1 MLLGIAASLC
11 SGFVALR
18 KLKPLNV
25 GAQTK
30 FRERHSTGLSTLTL
44 PGSCPDRTR
53 CPEGGEQ
60 VALRHR
66 RRDRP
71 ALLPMRATVSASATV
86 SQEAHKHI
94 ASTFANLPSAAVLST
109 VRPIGLFPS
118 ISLLEPERAASASA
132 RTSFLS
138 SDASWL
144 WIFFTS
150 SARMKSVVSL
160 VSTCPRRHHRKT
172 GRAGE

>member
-18 KLKPLNV
+18 KLKFLNFD
-25 GAQTK
+25 ARK
-30 FRERHSTGLSTLTL
+30 RSFANRHSTGLSTLTF

-86 SQEAHKHI
+86 SQEADNHV
-94 ASTFANLPSAAVLST
+94 ASTFANLPSLFESM
-109 VRPIGLFPS
+109 VRLVGLFPFD
-118 ISLLEPERAASASA
+118 LLVEPERTASASA
-132 RTSFLS
+132 RTSFLPF
-138 SDASWL
+138 DAS
-144 WIFFTS
+144 
-150 SARMKSVVSL
+150 
-160 VSTCPRRHHRKT
+160 
-172 GRAGE
+172 